1 MNLFL
6 LFFCSSVFYS
16 FTYVVGYKKISP
28 IHWKY
33 LQSRVVSKDTSS
45 SMRQKINHILF
56 QRHIPY
62 VYGLTS
68 QFRNRHYRKSKNIG
82 KEDMLAYAYKG
93 LYDAVNH
100 YNGKYCFV
108 NFARVHINGA
118 LYKSLTEH
126 NQISIIPKHQRRK
139 KVQHIE
145 DKHFE
150 LRKNVYLHK
159 RDYLTSKIPEP
170 YDATTPQQSLRTIDL
185 YMQKWNT
192 IHTFPPFVKRC
203 FYLRFDFYFNLI
215 RSNKEVAELM
225 CCKEEWVRRNIAN
238 YVLQLTNNYTRIS
251 TE

>member
-6 LFFCSSVFYS
+6 LFFCSSVLYPFA
-16 FTYVVGYKKISP
+16 YVSGYKMISP

-33 LQSRVVSKDTSS
+33 LQSCVVSKDTTS

-62 VYGLTS
+62 VYGLTTR
-68 QFRNRHYRKSKNIG
+68 FRNEHYRKSKNIG

-93 LYDAVNH
+93 LYDAVKN

-108 NFARVHINGA
+108 NFARLHINGA

-126 NQISIIPKHQRRK
+126 NQISVLSKRERRK
-139 KVQHIE
+139 KTTHI
-145 DKHFE
+145 DHKQIE
-150 LRKNVYLHK
+150 LRKNTYLQK
-159 RDYLTSKIPEP
+159 RDYLPSKLDWDKTLDSI
-170 YDATTPQQSLRTIDL
+170 STIDV
-185 YMQKWNT
+185 YMQKWEM

-203 FYLRFDFYFNLI
+203 FHLRFDFYFNRI

-225 CCKEEWVRRNIAN
+225 CCKEEWVRRNIAD
-238 YVLQLTNNYTRIS
+238 YVLQLTNNYARIS

>member
-6 LFFCSSVFYS
+6 LFFCSSVFYP
-16 FTYVVGYKKISP
+16 FAYVAGYKIISP
-28 IHWKY
+28 NHWNY
-33 LQSRVVSKDTSS
+33 LQACVVSKDTTS

-62 VYGLTS
+62 VYGLTTR
-68 QFRNRHYRKSKNIG
+68 FRNEHYRKSKNIG

-93 LYDAVNH
+93 LYDSVKN

-108 NFARVHINGA
+108 NFARLHINGA

-126 NQISIIPKHQRRK
+126 NQISVLSKNERRK
-139 KVQHIE
+139 KTTHIN
-145 DKHFE
+145 HNQIE
-150 LRKNVYLHK
+150 LRKNTYLQK
-159 RDYLTSKIPEP
+159 RDYLPSLE
-170 YDATTPQQSLRTIDL
+170 TTQPKHSIHSFHMIDVCK
-185 YMQKWNT
+185 QKWDM

-203 FYLRFDFYFNLI
+203 FYLRFDFYFNRI

-225 CCKEEWVRRNIAN
+225 CCKEEWVRRRIAK